1 MIDLSKPWPLGL
13 SRATW
18 WRFALASVA
27 LLAAVVWFD
36 PWLSATA
43 RAWPR
48 PVNDVFAA
56 VTDYGLSDWILIPS
70 LFLMLLCA
78 GLALLMRKRWAPR
91 LALIE
96 MTQLYAFIFIGVGL
110 PGLLSNLIKRA
121 IGRGRPELFDQVGS
135 LNFQNVF
142 NDWTYQ
148 SFPSGHTTTAFA
160 FAFVVGFLSRRWF
173 LPLLLVAAVIGVS
186 RVAVGAHY
194 PTDVLGGIIVGTLGA
209 YAVRSFFAAR
219 GWLFSIAPD
228 GTIALRSFAATRRLV
243 RSRKQPQAR

>member
-13 SRATW
+13 SRTTW
-18 WRFALASVA
+18 RRFALAFA
-27 LLAAVVWFD
+27 ILLAVVVWFD

-43 RAWPR
+43 RAWPH
-48 PVNDVFAA
+48 PVNDFFAA
-56 VTDYGLSDWILIPS
+56 ITDYGLSDWILIPS
-70 LFLMLLCA
+70 LFLMALCG
-78 GLALLMRKRWAPR
+78 GLALLMRRKWAPR

-110 PGLLSNLIKRA
+110 PGLASNLIKRT

-135 LNFQNVF
+135 LNFQNIV

-160 FAFVVGFLSRRWF
+160 FACVVGFLSRRWF
-173 LPLLLVAAVIGVS
+173 LPLLLVAAVIGIS

-209 YAVRSFFAAR
+209 YAVRAFFAAR
-219 GWLFSIAPD
+219 GWLFAYRPD
-228 GTIALRSFAATRRLV
+228 GSIALRPFAATRRLA
-243 RSRKQPQAR
+243 RSRKKPQAR

>member
-18 WRFALASVA
+18 WRLALAVLA
-27 LLAAVVWFD
+27 LLAVVVWVD

-48 PVNDVFAA
+48 PVNDVLAA
-56 VTDYGLSDWILIPS
+56 ITDYGLSDWILIPS
-70 LFLMLLCA
+70 LVLMLLCA
-78 GLALLMRKRWAPR
+78 GLALLMRKRWAPK

-96 MTQLYAFIFIGVGL
+96 MTQLYAFIFVGVGL
-110 PGLLSNLIKRA
+110 PGLVSNLIKRA

-135 LNFQNVF
+135 LDFQTIV

-148 SFPSGHTTTAFA
+148 SFPSGHTTTSFA
-160 FAFVVGFLSRRWF
+160 FAFVIGFLSRRWF
-173 LPLLLVAAVIGVS
+173 LPLLLVAAVIGIS

-209 YAVRSFFAAR
+209 YAVRAVFAAR
-219 GWLFSIAPD
+219 GWLFTYRPD
-228 GTIALRSFAATRRLV
+228 GSIALRPFVATRRLV
-243 RSRKQPQAR
+243 RSRKKPQPR